1 MHRHA
6 LGHWL
11 VCAAW
16 LVLGCSDQNESAPTA
31 PTASPEQVAIAVPVN
46 PGDPLPWLTPAE
58 RARFEQGAAHF
69 DVEFEDAT
77 GLGPLF
83 NEVSCAECHED
94 PARGGSGDEIEFH
107 ATASNL
113 DGSCNELTDFGG
125 PVFQQFSSIAL
136 QPLLGKLRVEKEP
149 VPPSA
154 TGVGLRTSAP
164 LFGLGL
170 LDAVPDAS
178 ILALS
183 DPSDRNGDGIS
194 GRANLTPDGR
204 VGRFGRKA
212 VVASLRA
219 FNDGAFRDEMGITSA
234 AVPVEG
240 TFGGYEM
247 PSRADQVAD
256 PELDEEALDL
266 TDAFVRLLAP
276 VAPLELT
283 KQAKDGR
290 NVFAQINCSG
300 CHVPSLRTGN
310 NPLAALRYREV
321 AAYSDLLLHDMGPD
335 LADICR
341 PGASAAEFRTQ
352 PLMGLRLLPHFM
364 HDGRAHTVTEAID
377 VHSGEASASRQ
388 QFGQLSDD
396 ERAALVA
403 FLNSL

>member
-6 LGHWL
+6 LSPWL
-11 VCAAW
+11 LGAGW
-16 LVLGCSDQNESAPTA
+16 LVLGCSDERDSVPTA
-31 PTASPEQVAIAVPVN
+31 PTASLEQATLTTSLT
-46 PGDPLPWLTPAE
+46 PGDPLAWVTPAE
-58 RARFEQGAAHF
+58 RTRFQQGAQHF
-69 DVEFEDAT
+69 DVEFENET

-83 NEVSCAECHED
+83 NEASCAECHED

-107 ATASNL
+107 ATASNF
-113 DGSCNELTDFGG
+113 DGSCNELTEYGG
-125 PVFQQFSSIAL
+125 PVFQQFSSLAL
-136 QPLLGKLRVEKEP
+136 QPLLAKLKVEKEP
-149 VPPSA
+149 IPSSA
-154 TGVGLRTSAP
+154 SGVGLRTSAP

-170 LDAVPDAS
+170 VDAVPDAA
-178 ILALS
+178 ILAMA
-183 DPSDRNGDGIS
+183 DPFDRNGDGIS
-194 GRANLTPDGR
+194 GRANLTSDGR

-219 FNDGAFRDEMGITSA
+219 FNDGAFHDEIGITSA
-234 AVPVEG
+234 ALPTEG
-240 TFGGYEM
+240 TFGGYAM

-256 PELDEEALDL
+256 PEIDEEALDL

-283 KQAKDGR
+283 KQTKDGR
-290 NVFAQINCSG
+290 NLFARVNCTG
-300 CHVPSLRTGN
+300 CHVPTLKTGN
-310 NPLAALRYREV
+310 NPVAALRYREV
-321 AAYSDLLLHDMGPD
+321 AAYSDLLLHDLGPA

-364 HDGRAHTVTEAID
+364 HDGRAHTVTEAIEA
-377 VHSGEASASRQ
+377 HGGEATESRQ
-388 QFGQLSDD
+388 QFGQLSDQ